1 VHIPSERVRNEM
13 ASMPAGVWFVHSEG
27 TDTHAVLLKCQ
38 GNVLKAI
45 TQGCSVEAIF
55 GVAEIGGRKILC
67 TAVKI
72 HDDLSSPYIISCP
85 QVCLEDH
92 RALIEILRREST
104 PLFLFDE
111 LCRCVAWAEASLESE
126 KVQEVEEG
134 IGNIKDLYSGK
145 TDSDV
150 SRALDCLD
158 LSVAPERIIPGAR
171 IVPIVKIVLS
181 CGEFVHTEIHS
192 YSIYESHAFNL
203 ENRDEGGGLEQ
214 SVWQLLE
221 SIFPL
226 DIYRSPQ
233 VEDGK
238 NYRELTDILCLS
250 EFGLFLFEA
259 KAISVYSAT
268 SGRDTKRRV
277 KNLQKQ
283 VRTGI
288 RQLKGAVRMIRSGKK
303 ITTNSGAEIKLNRE
317 IVPHAVVP
325 VSELLHFGNWDEI
338 VADIL
343 NAAKDLNML
352 IHVLDLREL
361 TLLVA
366 SSREANLFDY
376 QLMERFKNF
385 VSFNSIH
392 LRGEMPKY

>member
-1 VHIPSERVRNEM
+1 L
-13 ASMPAGVWFVHSEG
+13 
-27 TDTHAVLLKCQ
+27 T
-38 GNVLKAI
+38 
-45 TQGCSVEAIF
+45 
-55 GVAEIGGRKILC
+55 
-67 TAVKI
+67 
-72 HDDLSSPYIISCP
+72 
-85 QVCLEDH
+85 
-92 RALIEILRREST
+92 EILRREST

-111 LCRCVAWAEASLESE
+111 LCRCVAWAEVSLEAG
-126 KVQEVEEG
+126 KVEEVEEMV
-134 IGNIKDLYSGK
+134 GNIKDLYSGK

-158 LSVAPERIIPGAR
+158 LSVSPKRIISGAR
-171 IVPIVKIVLS
+171 VVPVAEVGLT
-181 CGEFVHTEIHS
+181 CGEFVHSEIYS

-203 ENRDEGGGLEQ
+203 ENKDEGGGLEQ

-250 EFGLFLFEA
+250 RFGLFLFEA
-259 KAISVYSAT
+259 KAISVYS
-268 SGRDTKRRV
+268 SISDRDTERRV

-288 RQLKGAVRMIRSGKK
+288 KQLKGAVRAIRAGKK
-303 ITTNSGAEIKLNRE
+303 ITTNVGTKIELDRE
-317 IVPHAVVP
+317 IVPHAVVV
-325 VSELLHFGNWDEI
+325 VSELLHFGNWNEI
-338 VADIL
+338 VVDIIDT
-343 NAAKDLNML
+343 AKESNIL

-366 SSREANLFDY
+366 ASRESNLFDY
-376 QLMERFKNF
+376 QLMERFKHF
-385 VSFNSIH
+385 VSFKSIH
-392 LRGEMPKY
+392 LRGEMPKTK